1 MLAFILA
8 VIVYRT
14 VGTIMMAQSAEL
26 SRGVLG
32 VDATLLA
39 SITSSVVLLVIIS
52 LMEMVCTMHM
62 DAPCFSMCTTSWC
75 DLCSI
80 GADT

>member
-1 MLAFILA
+1 MLVLAFIEA

-14 VGTIMMAQSAEL
+14 VGTMMMAQSAEL
-26 SRGVLG
+26 SRGLLG

-52 LMEMVCTMHM
+52 LMEMVCTF
-62 DAPCFSMCTTSWC
+62 APAFLLNVQNDELVRWS
-75 DLCSI
+75 
-80 GADT
+80 